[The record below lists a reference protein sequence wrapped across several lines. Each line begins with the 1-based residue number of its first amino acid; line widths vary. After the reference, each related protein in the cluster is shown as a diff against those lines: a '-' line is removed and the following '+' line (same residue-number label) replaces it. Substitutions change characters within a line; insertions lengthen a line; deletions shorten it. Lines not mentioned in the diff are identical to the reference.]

1 MVNILEKEISNFIS
15 TEIEW
20 MPINTVNLDEESKQ
34 SMTKFLEQLDDE
46 EDVQNIFTNALIEN

>member
-1 MVNILEKEISNFIS
+1 
-15 TEIEW
+15 